1 MPASEDPEDIFAS
14 VARHYAGRPDIQ
26 LGTGFGDGPALRA
39 SGELF
44 AALSDGALVVRL
56 PPPRCAMLVDAGE
69 GHLMTDEGQT
79 LEDWLVVESG
89 DAADWLAFVT
99 EAAGEARG

>member
-1 MPASEDPEDIFAS
+1 MSESQAPEDIFAS
-14 VARHYAGRPDIQ
+14 IARNYAGRPDIQ

-69 GHLMTDEGQT
+69 GRLMTEDGQT
-79 LEDWLVVESG
+79 LEDWFVVDSD
-89 DAADWLAFVT
+89 DAAEWLAFVT
-99 EAAGEARG
+99 EAAGAARG